1 MANTNGL
8 SRRSILKT
16 GAVVAG
22 AALPLVNIRSAGAA
36 GKLSLG
42 FWDHWVPAGNATMR
56 KLVEA
61 WAEANKVD
69 VTIDFITTVGNK
81 NLLTIAAEAQAKT
94 GHDVEAFPAWEIH
107 NNRQNL
113 EPVDDVVGP
122 LLKQYGAINPVA
134 DYLARIDGHWMAV
147 PSSSGT
153 QYKPSCARISQFAAS
168 GVDVQAMYPARP
180 EHTALADQWTWEKL
194 LELAP
199 AAQKA
204 GLPFA
209 LGLGQTT
216 DSVDFVGAL
225 FRSYGA
231 ELVNAKGDITVK
243 SDAVRQALEY
253 MVKLAQYL
261 PPDVYSYDDASNNR
275 ALISGKSALIFNP
288 PSAWAVAKR
297 DNPTVAVD
305 CWTFPTPAGPKGR
318 FVPHLP
324 FFWGIWSFSQ
334 NKPAAKALLAHLA
347 QREQVEALS
356 TAVSGYDIPPF
367 LGMADFKV
375 WSQVEPPLGT
385 VYNYPVRPFH
395 NATPSIAAFPAPP
408 DIAVQIY
415 NRATMT
421 TMVAKITQGGQTID
435 AVLDWAQDELEGFA
449 R

>member
-1 MANTNGL
+1 MADAIGL
-8 SRRSILKT
+8 SRRGILK
-16 GAVVAG
+16 AAAAG
-22 AALPLVNIRSAGAA
+22 AALPLVHIRSAAAA

-42 FWDHWVPAGNATMR
+42 LWDHWVPAGNAAMATIIA
-56 KLVEA
+56 A
-61 WAEANKVD
+61 WGEANKVE
-69 VTIDFITTVGNK
+69 VTVDFITTVGNK

-94 GHDVEAFPAWEIH
+94 GHDVQAFPSWEIH
-107 NNRQNL
+107 NNRQSL
-113 EPVDDVVGP
+113 EPADDVVDA
-122 LLKQYGAINPVA
+122 LLKQYGTINPVA
-134 DYLARIDGHWMAV
+134 EYLAKIDGHWMAV

-153 QYKPSCARISQFAAS
+153 QYKPSCARIGQFLAS
-168 GVDVQAMYPARP
+168 GVDVRAMYPARA
-180 EHTALADQWTWEKL
+180 EHTAAADGWTWEKM

-204 GLPFA
+204 GLPFG

-225 FRSYGA
+225 FRGFGA
-231 ELVNAKGDITVK
+231 ELVNAKGEVTVK
-243 SDAVRQALEY
+243 SDAVAQALEY
-253 MVKLAQYL
+253 MIKLAKFL

-297 DNPTVAVD
+297 DNPSVAVD
-305 CWTFPTPAGPKGR
+305 CWTFPNPAGPKGR
-318 FVPHLP
+318 FVPFLP
-324 FFWGIWSFSQ
+324 YFWGIWSFSK
-334 NKPAAKALLAHLA
+334 NKSAAKALLTHLC
-347 QREQVEALS
+347 QREQVEALC

-367 LGMADFKV
+367 LGMSDYKV
-375 WSQVEPPLGT
+375 WAEVEPPLGT
-385 VYNYPVRPFH
+385 VFNYPVRPSH

-421 TMVAKITQGGQTID
+421 TMVAKLTQGGQKMED
-435 AVLDWAQDELEGFA
+435 VLAWAQDELEGFA

>member
-1 MANTNGL
+1 MTL
-8 SRRSILKT
+8 TLTRRNALRT
-16 GAVVAG
+16 AA
-22 AALPLVNIRSAGAA
+22 AATALPLVHIRTAAAA

-42 FWDHWVPAGNATMR
+42 LWDHWVPAGNGAM
-56 KLVEA
+56 KKIVDA
-61 WAEANKVD
+61 WAEKNKVE
-69 VTIDFITTVGNK
+69 VSIDFITTVGNK
-81 NLLTIAAEAQAKT
+81 NLLTIAAEAQSKT

-113 EPVDDVVGP
+113 EPVTEVVEG
-122 LLKQYGAINPVA
+122 LIKQYGAINPVNE
-134 DYLARIDGHWMAV
+134 YLSKIDGQWMAV

-153 QYKPSCARISQFAAS
+153 QYKPSCARISVFKAA
-168 GVDVQAMYPARP
+168 GADVQAWFPAAAG
-180 EHTALADQWTWEKL
+180 HSAAGDAWTWDKL

-199 AAQKA
+199 AAKQA

-216 DSVDFVGAL
+216 DSVDFAGAL

-231 ELVNAKGDITVK
+231 QLVNEKGEITVK
-243 SDAVRQALEY
+243 SDAVRQVLEY
-253 MVKLAQYL
+253 MAKLTQYL
-261 PPDVYSYDDASNNR
+261 PADIYSYDDASNNR

-297 DNPTVAVD
+297 DNPTVAAD
-305 CWTFPTPAGPKGR
+305 CWTFPSPAGPKGR
-318 FVPHLP
+318 FVPYLP
-324 FFWGIWSFSQ
+324 FFWGLWSFSK
-334 NKPAAKALLAHLA
+334 NKSAAKDLLTHLA

-367 LGMADFKV
+367 LGMADFKI
-375 WSQVEPPLGT
+375 WEQVEPPLGT
-385 VYNYPVRPFH
+385 VYNYPIRPFH
-395 NATPSIAAFPAPP
+395 NATPSIAALPAPP

-421 TMVAKITQGGQTID
+421 TMVAKMTQGGQSIEQVI
-435 AVLDWAQDELEGFA
+435 AWAQDELEGFM

>member
-1 MANTNGL
+1 MAFQPTL
-8 SRRSILKT
+8 SRRAALAT
-16 GAVVAG
+16 AAA
-22 AALPLVNIRSAGAA
+22 AALPLVHIRTAAAA

-42 FWDHWVPAGNATMR
+42 LWDHWVPAGNGAM
-56 KLVEA
+56 KKIVDA
-61 WAEANKVD
+61 WADKNKVE
-69 VTIDFITTVGNK
+69 VSIDFITTVGSK
-81 NLLTIAAEAQAKT
+81 NLLTIAAEAQSKT

-113 EPVDDVVGP
+113 EPVDDVVEG
-122 LLKQYGAINPVA
+122 LIKQYGAINPVNE
-134 DYLARIDGHWMAV
+134 YLSKIDGHWMAI

-153 QYKPSCARISQFAAS
+153 QYKPSCARISVFKQA
-168 GVDVQAMYPARP
+168 GLDVQAMYPAAAG
-180 EHTALADQWTWEKL
+180 HSALSDQWTWDKL

-231 ELVNAKGDITVK
+231 QLVNEKGEIVVK

-253 MVKLAQYL
+253 MAKLAKFL

-275 ALISGKSALIFNP
+275 ALISGKSSLIFNP

-297 DNPTVAVD
+297 DNPAVAAD

-318 FVPHLP
+318 FVPYLP
-324 FFWGIWSFSQ
+324 FFWGLWSFSQ
-334 NKPAAKALLAHLA
+334 NKSAAKDLLTHLA

-375 WSQVEPPLGT
+375 WEQVEPPLGT
-385 VYNYPVRPFH
+385 VYNYPIRPFH
-395 NATPSIAAFPAPP
+395 NATPSIAALPAPP
-408 DIAVQIY
+408 DVAVQIY

-421 TMVAKITQGGQTID
+421 TMVAKMTQGGQSMEN
-435 AVLDWAQDELEGFA
+435 VLAWAQDELEGFM

>member
-1 MANTNGL
+1 MLTNNVT
-8 SRRSILKT
+8 RRKALKI
-16 GAVVAG
+16 GAAA
-22 AALPLVNIRSAGAA
+22 AALPLVHIRTAGAA
-36 GKLSLG
+36 GKVSIG
-42 FWDHWVPAGNATMR
+42 FWDHWVPAGNDVMKKQVA
-56 KLVEA
+56 A
-61 WAEANKVD
+61 FAEKNKVE
-69 VTIDFITTVGNK
+69 VQADFITTIGNK